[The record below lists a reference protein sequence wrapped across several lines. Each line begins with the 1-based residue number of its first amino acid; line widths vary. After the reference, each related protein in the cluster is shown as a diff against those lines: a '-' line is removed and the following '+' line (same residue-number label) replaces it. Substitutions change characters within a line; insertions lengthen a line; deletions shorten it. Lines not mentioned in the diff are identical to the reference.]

1 MDVSTLL
8 DEKGIEYKSQGRD
21 YIIKC
26 LNPEHEDSNP
36 SMRIDKISGLFGC
49 FSCGFGGDIFDY
61 YNINKEKF
69 IDIKVAEVK
78 DKIQN
83 LLAQKSIPMPLDA
96 VPFKEDFRGI
106 KGSTYEQFGAFTTES
121 LHGMEGR
128 VLFPIKDILGNT
140 IAFQGRYMYSDL
152 DPKYKF
158 YPEHTTVQFHP
169 MIPKPIDNSIIIV
182 EGIFDMLNLWDK
194 GLHNV
199 VTSFGISLGTVKK
212 ARKVGSVV
220 DKFTPFKL
228 QGIETIWIMYDGDER
243 GKHAAEGLKNT
254 LKNSRKFFVDTIDLE
269 EGMDP
274 GEFSLEDV
282 NNLKEQLYGE

>member
-8 DEKGIEYKSQGRD
+8 DDKGIDYKSQGRD
-21 YIIKC
+21 YLIKC
-26 LNPEHEDSNP
+26 LNPEHDDSNP

-69 IDIKVAEVK
+69 IDIKIAEVK

-96 VPFKEDFRGI
+96 IPFKDNFRGI
-106 KGSTYEQFGAFTTES
+106 KGSTYEEFGAFTTES
-121 LHGMEGR
+121 LQSMEGR
-128 VLFPIKDILGNT
+128 LVFPIKDIQGNI

-194 GLHNV
+194 GLKNA
-199 VTSFGISLGTVKK
+199 VTSFGINLGTAKRDSKK
-212 ARKVGSVV
+212 TAVIDKLSV
-220 DKFTPFKL
+220 FKL
-228 QGIETIWIMYDGDER
+228 QGIESIWVMYDGDER
-243 GKHAAEGLKNT
+243 GKNAADGLKET
-254 LKNSRKFFVDTIDLE
+254 IKQSRKYFVDTIDLQD
-269 EGMDP
+269 GMDP
-274 GEFSLEDV
+274 GEFSLADV
-282 NNLKEQLYGE
+282 KGLKEQLYGE

>member
-1 MDVSTLL
+1 MDVRTLL
-8 DEKGIEYKSQGRD
+8 EDKGIVFKSQGRD
-21 YIIKC
+21 YVTKC

-96 VPFKEDFRGI
+96 IPFKEDFRNI
-106 KGSTYEQFGAFTTES
+106 KGSTYELFGAFTTES
-121 LHGMEGR
+121 LYGMEGR
-128 VLFPIKDILGNT
+128 LVFPIKDIQGNI

-169 MIPKPIDNSIIIV
+169 MIPKPIDNSIILV
-182 EGIFDMLNLWDK
+182 EGIFDMINLWDK
-194 GLHNV
+194 GLHNA
-199 VTSFGISLGTVKK
+199 VTSFGISLGTVKRHKKK
-212 ARKVGSVV
+212 ALVASRFNV
-220 DKFTPFKL
+220 FKL
-228 QGIETIWIMYDGDER
+228 QGIETIWIMYDGDKR
-243 GKHAAEGLKNT
+243 GKDAGEGLKET
-254 LKNSRKFFVDTIDLE
+254 LQQDRKFFVDTIDLQ

-274 GEFSLEDV
+274 GEFTLDEV
-282 NNLKEQLYGE
+282 KGLRVQLYGE